1 MKRWPTFVRLM
12 RYCRKYMRKLVIA
25 FAAAS
30 LVAVAVPTIPLF
42 VRAAIDRGIPQTN
55 LQLVL
60 VLMAA
65 MLAVAVLKA
74 VMHGVRRQI
83 AGELSIGVEADLR
96 EAMYNHVQALDVG
109 YHERISTGQIMSRA
123 TSDIQAI
130 RQYLMSVAW
139 SLTLVIQI
147 IAIFG
152 IMFYLSPPLA
162 GIFLA
167 TSPVLAWYTYKFAD
181 RFDPIV
187 WDMQQRLGDLASV
200 VEETVVGIRVVKGFG
215 QERQQVAKLAAD
227 ADRVYEAAMRSVDLR
242 AKFVPIFNL
251 VPQLGL
257 IAVLWYGG
265 RLAIDG
271 NLSTGTI
278 IALFSYLYMLIWP
291 LRSVGMIVAWAQR
304 ATTSAGR
311 VFEVLDTSPGIADHE
326 NARKLD
332 IAGAAVRYD
341 DVHFAYPDGGPV
353 LDGVTLEIPAG
364 TSVALVGQTG
374 CGKSTLMRLLPRFI
388 EPVDGS
394 VRIDDQDVS
403 VVTLDSLRA
412 NIGIVF
418 EDTLLFSD
426 TVAANIAFGRPDA
439 SEDDIVRAAVIAQ
452 AHEFIE
458 ELPEGYDT
466 PVGEHGYT
474 LSGGQRQRV
483 AIARAIL
490 MDPKILI
497 LDDAT
502 SNVDARVEAAI
513 RKGLRSAMQDR
524 TTIIV
529 ARRPQTAA
537 LADSVA
543 YMVNGR
549 IADTGTHAELWRNN
563 PEYRETLLATVDVDA
578 VAGEAGLD
586 VEVIEEEE
594 AEVAPAGGARV
605 RMPGGGAGGGS

>member
-1 MKRWPTFVRLM
+1 MGRWQTYRRLM
-12 RYCRKYMRKLVIA
+12 RHARPYKRKLILA
-25 FAAAS
+25 FGAAAV
-30 LVAVAVPTIPLF
+30 VAVAVPTIPLF
-42 VRAAIDRGIPQTN
+42 VRAGIDQAIPERDYRLLWILIG
-55 LQLVL
+55 
-60 VLMAA
+60 A
-65 MLAVAVLKA
+65 MLGVATLKA
-74 VMHGVRRQI
+74 VMHGFRRQI

-96 EAMYNHVQALDVG
+96 EQLYNHVQALDVG

-123 TSDIQAI
+123 TSDINAI

-139 SLTLVIQI
+139 SLTLVVQI
-147 IAIFG
+147 IVIFG
-152 IMFYLSPPLA
+152 VMFYLSPPLA

-167 TSPVLAWYTYKFAD
+167 TSPVFVWSTYRFAD

-187 WDMQQRLGDLASV
+187 WEMQQRLGDLSSV

-215 QERQQVAKLAAD
+215 QEDQQVVKLSRD
-227 ADRVYEAAMRSVDLR
+227 ADLVYKAAMDSVTLR
-242 AKFVPIFNL
+242 ARFVPIFNL
-251 VPQLGL
+251 IPQLGL

-265 RLAIDG
+265 SLVIAG
-271 NLSTGTI
+271 SVSTGTI
-278 IALFSYLYMLIWP
+278 VALFSYLFMLIWP
-291 LRSVGMIVAWAQR
+291 LRSIGMIVAWAQR

-311 VFEVLDTSPGIADHE
+311 VFEILDTPPGIADHDG
-326 NARKLD
+326 ARP
-332 IAGAAVRYD
+332 IEVGAAAVEFKDVR
-341 DVHFAYPDGGPV
+341 FAYPDGGPV
-353 LDGVTLEIPAG
+353 LAGVDLDVPAA
-364 TSVALVGQTG
+364 TSIALVGQTG

-388 EPVDGS
+388 EPISGHVSIDG
-394 VRIDDQDVS
+394 QDVS
-403 VVTLDSLRA
+403 QVTLSSLRS

-426 TVAANIAFGRPDA
+426 TIAANIAFGRPDA
-439 SEDDIVRAAVIAQ
+439 SVEEVVRAAVVAQ

-490 MDPKILI
+490 MNPRILI

-513 RKGLRSAMQDR
+513 RKGLRKAMEGR

-537 LADSVA
+537 LADRVA
-543 YMVNGR
+543 YMVSGR
-549 IADTGTHAELWRNN
+549 ISDVGTHAELWQTNTD
-563 PEYRETLLATVDVDA
+563 YRETLLATVDVDA
-578 VAGEAGLD
+578 VVSE
-586 VEVIEEEE
+586 VEVEVEES
-594 AEVAPAGGARV
+594 VP
-605 RMPGGGAGGGS
+605 

>member
-1 MKRWPTFVRLM
+1 MSRWQTFMRLM
-12 RYCRKYMRKLVIA
+12 RYCRKYRRKLVLA
-25 FAAAS
+25 FIAAAV
-30 LVAVAVPTIPLF
+30 VAVAVPTIPLF
-42 VRAAIDRGIPQTN
+42 VRHAIDKAIPQKN
-55 LQLVL
+55 FSL
-60 VLMAA
+60 LMTLIAA
-65 MLAVAVLKA
+65 MFGVAVIKA
-74 VMHGVRRQI
+74 FMHGFRRQV

-96 EAMYNHVQALDVG
+96 EALYNHVQALDVG

-139 SLTLVIQI
+139 SLTLFIQI
-147 IAIFG
+147 IVIFG
-152 IMFYLSPPLA
+152 VMFYLSWQLA
-162 GIFLA
+162 LIFLA
-167 TSPVLAWYTYKFAD
+167 TSPVLAWYTYRFAD
-181 RFDPIV
+181 KFDPIV
-187 WDMQQRLGDLASV
+187 WEMQQRLGELASV

-215 QERQQVAKLAAD
+215 QERQQVAKLAVD
-227 ADRVYEAAMRSVDLR
+227 ADRVYESALKSVDLR
-242 AKFVPIFNL
+242 AKFVPVFNL

-271 NLSTGTI
+271 ALSTGTI
-278 IALFSYLYMLIWP
+278 IALFSYLFMLIWP

-311 VFEVLDTSPGIADHE
+311 VFEILDTPPGIADHPK
-326 NARKLD
+326 ATKLQVT
-332 IAGAAVRYD
+332 GAAVRYD

-353 LDGVTLEIPAG
+353 LDGVTLDVPAG

-388 EPVDGS
+388 EPVRGTVAIDGQG
-394 VRIDDQDVS
+394 IAD
-403 VVTLDSLRA
+403 VTLASLRS

-426 TVAANIAFGRPDA
+426 SVAANIAFGRPDA
-439 SEDDIVRAAVIAQ
+439 TEDEIVRAAVVAQ

-466 PVGEHGYT
+466 EVGEHGYT

-490 MDPKILI
+490 MDPRILI

-513 RKGLRSAMQDR
+513 RKGLRSAMKNR

-537 LADSVA
+537 MADSVA
-543 YMVNGR
+543 FMVNGR
-549 IADTGTHAELWRNN
+549 IADTGTHADLWRSNTD
-563 PEYRETLLATVDVDA
+563 YRETLLATVDVDA
-578 VAGEAGLD
+578 IAGEAGLD
-586 VEVIEEEE
+586 VEQV
-594 AEVAPAGGARV
+594 EV
-605 RMPGGGAGGGS
+605 S